1 MKVYGMAQKNH
12 TFPSDSVWG
21 YNAMKRCVIK
31 FSFSQENAIKCFIFP
46 VKSEKTIYSK
56 IDISCFFFY

>member
-1 MKVYGMAQKNH
+1 MKVYGMAQKTH

-21 YNAMKRCVIK
+21 YNAMKGCVIK

-46 VKSEKTIYSK
+46 VKSEKK
-56 IDISCFFFY
+56 IIQKLIFHVFY